1 LKTKKLTKNR
11 TVIGIICIVIA
22 ILITF
27 VLMPVFNNM
36 LSSKAEI
43 LRFKQDIKKGTVI
56 DSDMLE
62 TVTVGKYNLPAN
74 IVVNE
79 NDVVGKYAEAD
90 FFTGDYILSSKL
102 AVELK
107 TAEQILT
114 SLDGNKTAMSI
125 SLKTFASGVSGK
137 LKGGDVVSVIVVKED
152 DEKGTIP
159 EELKYVKVVTS
170 TTSKGIDTD
179 DENISSDDEGENLP
193 VTVTLLVNGYQS
205 ELLGKF
211 EKEGNIHLSLVCR
224 GENEL
229 APALLEQQDKYLINV
244 KSEVINNE

>member
-1 LKTKKLTKNR
+1 MLYE
-11 TVIGIICIVIA
+11 VI
-22 ILITF
+22 T
-27 VLMPVFNNM
+27 
-36 LSSKAEI
+36 
-43 LRFKQDIKKGTVI
+43 IKKGTVI

-125 SLKTFASGVSGK
+125 SLKTFVITSYSIHYTK
-137 LKGGDVVSVIVVKED
+137 LY
-152 DEKGTIP
+152 
-159 EELKYVKVVTS
+159 ELCQQEFQLQMK
-170 TTSKGIDTD
+170 
-179 DENISSDDEGENLP
+179 
-193 VTVTLLVNGYQS
+193 LV
-205 ELLGKF
+205 
-211 EKEGNIHLSLVCR
+211 
-224 GENEL
+224 
-229 APALLEQQDKYLINV
+229 EQQQQTEIFR
-244 KSEVINNE
+244 